1 MAVLKILASPIS
13 GDYSQLPAY
22 VLDEIKNADLIIGE
36 ERKITLRFLAAV
48 GCRGYEHRLLN
59 EHSTDEEK
67 KELIETV
74 ASCGTAVLFSDAGTP
89 CIADPGYDFVDMCI
103 NAGVE
108 VRSLNAVSA
117 ITTALSVSGF
127 YAESFLFAGFPP
139 KDKQERAK
147 FFNHMKNTKQTA
159 VIFERP
165 YALVRTLE
173 ELKGI
178 GKKLSLSVSLS
189 APDEKNYRGTA
200 TDILNMLPEGLK
212 APFAVVLEGKG

>member
-36 ERKITLRFLAAV
+36 ERKTTLRFLAAV

-74 ASCGTAVLFSDAGTP
+74 TSAETIVLFSDAGTP

-117 ITTALSVSGF
+117 IN
-127 YAESFLFAGFPP
+127 
-139 KDKQERAK
+139 R
-147 FFNHMKNTKQTA
+147 
-159 VIFERP
+159 RP
-165 YALVRTLE
+165 FRQRVLRG
-173 ELKGI
+173 ELPFCG
-178 GKKLSLSVSLS
+178 LS
-189 APDEKNYRGTA
+189 A
-200 TDILNMLPEGLK
+200 EG
-212 APFAVVLEGKG
+212 